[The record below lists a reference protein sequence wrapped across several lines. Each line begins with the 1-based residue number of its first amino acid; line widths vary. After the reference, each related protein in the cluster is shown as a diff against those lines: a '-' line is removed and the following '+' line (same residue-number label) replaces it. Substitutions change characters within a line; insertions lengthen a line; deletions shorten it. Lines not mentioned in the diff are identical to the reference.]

1 MFGRLAQLVRA
12 PALQAGGRRFE
23 SYIAHQTLLRLLD
36 ESACNKFR
44 TWFNELEHDGLIGSD
59 HRSSTADR
67 ETSLTLTA
75 DSKSLA
81 NSLIENVSKV
91 IVGKSDTVE
100 LALVALICN
109 GHVLIED
116 VPGVGKTM
124 LVRSIATSTGCDYR
138 RMQFTPDLLPSDV
151 TGASVFNQK
160 TGNFEFRPGPIM
172 AQIVLADEINR
183 ATPKT
188 QSALLEAMGEQQVTV
203 EGTTRELP
211 SPFMVLATQNPI
223 EYEGTFPL
231 PEAQLDRFF
240 MRVSLGYPDA
250 EQEVAIMDRREH
262 LDPIDEL
269 KPVCTPEDIAKLQ
282 AEADD
287 VYIDALVKQY
297 IVEIANATRLHP
309 EAALGVSPRAS
320 INLMKGGKAYALLQ
334 ERDYVVPDDIKAIAV
349 ATLAHR
355 VLLTPS
361 ARMREVTQETVIADV
376 LNQVSVPG
384 ASVRRS

>member
-1 MFGRLAQLVRA
+1 M
-12 PALQAGGRRFE
+12 
-23 SYIAHQTLLRLLD
+23 
-36 ESACNKFR
+36 
-44 TWFNELEHDGLIGSD
+44 
-59 HRSSTADR
+59 
-67 ETSLTLTA
+67 SLTLIA
-75 DSKSLA
+75 DSKTLVDT
-81 NSLIENVSKV
+81 LIENVSNV
-91 IVGKSDTVE
+91 IVGKSETVE
-100 LALVALICN
+100 LVLVALLSN

-151 TGASVFNQK
+151 TGASIFNQR
-160 TGNFEFRPGPIM
+160 TGEFNFRPGPIM

-203 EGTTRELP
+203 EGVTRQLP
-211 SPFMVLATQNPI
+211 NPFMVLATQNPI

-240 MRVSLGYPDA
+240 MRISLGYPDTD
-250 EQEVAIMDRREH
+250 QEVAIMDRREH
-262 LDPIDEL
+262 GDPIDSL
-269 KPVCTPEDIAKLQ
+269 KPVCTPGDITNLQ
-282 AEADD
+282 RQTDE
-287 VYIDALVKQY
+287 VFIDALVKQY
-297 IVEIANATRLHP
+297 IVELSNATRLHP

-320 INLMKGGKAYALLQ
+320 INLMKGGKAYAMLHQ
-334 ERDYVVPDDIKAIAV
+334 RDYVVPDDIKAIAV
-349 ATLAHR
+349 PTLAHR

-361 ARMREVTQETVIADV
+361 ARMRGVTQETVIKDV

-384 ASVRRS
+384 ASVRKT

>member
-1 MFGRLAQLVRA
+1 MTLTVDT
-12 PALQAGGRRFE
+12 
-23 SYIAHQTLLRLLD
+23 QTL
-36 ESACNKFR
+36 
-44 TWFNELEHDGLIGSD
+44 
-59 HRSSTADR
+59 AD
-67 ETSLTLTA
+67 L
-75 DSKSLA
+75 
-81 NSLIENVSKV
+81 LIENIGRV
-91 IVGKSDTVE
+91 IVGKRETVE
-100 LALVALICN
+100 LALVALISG

-160 TGNFEFRPGPIM
+160 TGDFEFRPGPIM

-203 EGTTRELP
+203 EGVTRKLP
-211 SPFMVLATQNPI
+211 NPFMVLATQNPI

-240 MRVSLGYPDA
+240 MRISLGYPDP
-250 EQEVAIMDRREH
+250 EQEVAIMEGREH
-262 LDPIDEL
+262 VDPIDEL
-269 KPVCTPEDIAKLQ
+269 KPICTPDDITNLQ
-282 AEADD
+282 TRADN
-287 VYIDALVKQY
+287 VYIDVLVKQY
-297 IVEIANATRLHP
+297 IVELANATRQHP

-320 INLMKGGKAYALLQ
+320 INLMKGGKALAMLRN
-334 ERDYVVPDDIKAIAV
+334 RDYVIPDDIKEIAS

-361 ARMREVTQETVIADV
+361 AKMREVTQETVVADV
-376 LNQVSVPG
+376 LSQVSVPG
-384 ASVRRS
+384 ASVRKT

>member
-1 MFGRLAQLVRA
+1 MTLTVD
-12 PALQAGGRRFE
+12 
-23 SYIAHQTLLRLLD
+23 SQTL
-36 ESACNKFR
+36 
-44 TWFNELEHDGLIGSD
+44 
-59 HRSSTADR
+59 AD
-67 ETSLTLTA
+67 L
-75 DSKSLA
+75 
-81 NSLIENVSKV
+81 LIENIGRV
-91 IVGKSDTVE
+91 IVGKRETVE
-100 LALVALICN
+100 LALVALISG

-160 TGNFEFRPGPIM
+160 TGDFEFRPGPIM

-203 EGTTRELP
+203 EGITRKLP
-211 SPFMVLATQNPI
+211 NPFMVLATQNPI

-240 MRVSLGYPDA
+240 MRISLGYPDA
-250 EQEVAIMDRREH
+250 EQEVAIMERREH
-262 LDPIDEL
+262 VDPIDEL
-269 KPVCTPEDIAKLQ
+269 QPVCTPDDITNLQ
-282 AEADD
+282 ARADD
-287 VYIDALVKQY
+287 VYIDVLVKQY
-297 IVEIANATRLHP
+297 IVELANTTRQHP

-320 INLMKGGKAYALLQ
+320 INLMKGGKALAMLHN
-334 ERDYVVPDDIKAIAV
+334 RDYVIPDDIKAIAT

-355 VLLTPS
+355 ILLTPS
-361 ARMREVTQETVIADV
+361 ARMRDITQEAVIADV
-376 LNQVSVPG
+376 LDQVSVPG

>member
-1 MFGRLAQLVRA
+1 M
-12 PALQAGGRRFE
+12 
-23 SYIAHQTLLRLLD
+23 
-36 ESACNKFR
+36 
-44 TWFNELEHDGLIGSD
+44 
-59 HRSSTADR
+59 
-67 ETSLTLTA
+67 LTA
-75 DSKSLA
+75 DSKTLINA
-81 NSLIENVSKV
+81 LIENVSKV
-91 IVGKSDTVE
+91 IVGKTETVE
-100 LALVALICN
+100 LALVALISN

-124 LVRSIATSTGCDYR
+124 LVRSLATSTGCNYR

-160 TGNFEFRPGPIM
+160 IGNFEFRPGPVM

-211 SPFMVLATQNPI
+211 NPFMVLATQNPV

-240 MRVSLGYPDA
+240 MRISLGYPDVD
-250 EQEVAIMDRREH
+250 QEVSIMDRREH
-262 LDPIDEL
+262 TDPIDEL
-269 KPVCTPEDIAKLQ
+269 EPVCKPEDIIRLQ
-282 AEADD
+282 NEADD
-287 VYIDALVKQY
+287 VFIDVLVKKY
-297 IVEIANATRLHP
+297 IVDIANATRNHP

-320 INLMKGGKAYALLQ
+320 INLMKGGKAYALLH
-334 ERDYVVPDDIKAIAV
+334 ERDYVVPDDIKAITSSV
-349 ATLAHR
+349 LAHR

-376 LNQVSVPG
+376 LNQIPVPG
-384 ASVRRS
+384 ASVRGT

>member
-1 MFGRLAQLVRA
+1 MEITQSQVDHSKR
-12 PALQAGGRRFE
+12 
-23 SYIAHQTLLRLLD
+23 YIG
-36 ESACNKFR
+36 EMSV
-44 TWFNELEHDGLIGSD
+44 
-59 HRSSTADR
+59 
-67 ETSLTLTA
+67 TLTA
-75 DSKSLA
+75 DSKTLA
-81 NSLIENVSKV
+81 SELIENVGKV
-91 IVGKSDTVE
+91 IVGKSDVVE
-100 LALVALICN
+100 LVLVALFSN

-124 LVRSIATSTGCDYR
+124 LVRSVATSTGCDYR

-203 EGTTRELP
+203 EGTTRPLP

-240 MRVSLGYPDA
+240 MRISLGYPDS
-250 EQEVAIMDRREH
+250 EQEVAIMDDRERI
-262 LDPIDEL
+262 DPINQL
-269 KPVCTPEDIAKLQ
+269 ASVCTPEDIVRLQ
-282 AEADD
+282 NEAED

-297 IVEIANATRLHP
+297 IVDIADATRQHP

-320 INLMKGGKAYALLQ
+320 INLMKGGKAFALLK
-334 ERDYVVPDDIKAIAV
+334 ERDYVVPDDIKTL
-349 ATLAHR
+349 ATPMLAHR

-361 ARMREVTQETVIADV
+361 ARMREVTQETVIADA
-376 LNQVSVPG
+376 LRQVPVPG
-384 ASVRRS
+384 ASVRRT

>member
-1 MFGRLAQLVRA
+1 M
-12 PALQAGGRRFE
+12 
-23 SYIAHQTLLRLLD
+23 
-36 ESACNKFR
+36 
-44 TWFNELEHDGLIGSD
+44 
-59 HRSSTADR
+59 
-67 ETSLTLTA
+67 TLTA
-75 DSKSLA
+75 DSKTLV
-81 NSLIENVSKV
+81 NTLIENVSNV

-100 LALVALICN
+100 LVLVALISN

-151 TGASVFNQK
+151 TGASIFNQQ
-160 TGNFEFRPGPIM
+160 TGEFNFRPGPIM

-203 EGTTRELP
+203 EGVTRKLP

-240 MRVSLGYPDA
+240 MRISLGYPDA
-250 EQEVAIMDRREH
+250 EQEVAIMDRRENG
-262 LDPIDEL
+262 DPIDSL
-269 KPVCTPEDIAKLQ
+269 KAVCTPDDISKLQ
-282 AEADD
+282 LAAEE
-287 VYIDALVKQY
+287 VFIDALVKQY
-297 IVEIANATRLHP
+297 IVELSNATRLHP

-320 INLMKGGKAYALLQ
+320 INLMKGGKAYAMLHD
-334 ERDYVVPDDIKAIAV
+334 RDYVVPDDIKAIAIP
-349 ATLAHR
+349 TLAHR

-361 ARMREVTQETVIADV
+361 ARMREVTQETVINDV

-384 ASVRRS
+384 ASVRKS